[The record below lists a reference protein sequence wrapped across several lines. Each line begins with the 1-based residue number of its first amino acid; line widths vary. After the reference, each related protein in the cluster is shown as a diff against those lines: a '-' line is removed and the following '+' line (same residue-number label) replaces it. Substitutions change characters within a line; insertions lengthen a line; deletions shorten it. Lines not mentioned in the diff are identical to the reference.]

1 MDYISIDAA
10 DESVKQFLQ
19 SLPIPTG
26 GAVVGLGGQALLQVF
41 PADDTDENLRR
52 SLTERGRALVQRVRE
67 RNRNL
72 SPEYIEAE
80 VQAAIEQVRQRNAV

>member
-1 MDYISIDAA
+1 MDYINIDGA

-26 GAVVGLGGQALLQVF
+26 GAVVGLGGRPLLQVF
-41 PADDTDENLRR
+41 PADNIDENRRR
-52 SLTERGRALVQRVRE
+52 SLIERGRALVQRVRE
-67 RNRNL
+67 QNRNL